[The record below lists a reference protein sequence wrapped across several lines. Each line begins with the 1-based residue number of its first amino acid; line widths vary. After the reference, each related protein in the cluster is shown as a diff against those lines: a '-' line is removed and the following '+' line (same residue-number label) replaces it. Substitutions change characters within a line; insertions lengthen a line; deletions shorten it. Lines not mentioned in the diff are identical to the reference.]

1 MDIKRIKR
9 TKGFLFDLDG
19 VFIQSDRLLPGALK
33 TIQVLE
39 NKSIPFRFLTNTTTK
54 SRNTLH
60 MMLLDMGIKCKR
72 EHIFSAGYSGVKTIR
87 EMGNPSCVLYISDDL
102 KKDYKI
108 FNLKASNPE
117 LIVIGDYDRWDF
129 TMLNQAFN
137 HVMNGAEI
145 LALHL
150 GKYYKVDSGLRLDSG
165 SIVKALE
172 YATDKEAI
180 VVGKPSIK
188 FFKAA
193 LDDLNLD
200 PSEVLMFGDDLYND
214 IYGAQ
219 RLKVN
224 GILVKTGKYHH
235 KMLEMNDVKP
245 YGSIDSI
252 GNLAKILSP

>member
-9 TKGFLFDLDG
+9 AKGFLFDLDG

-72 EHIFSAGYSGVKTIR
+72 EHIFSAGYSGVKTIK

-108 FNLKASNPE
+108 FNLKASKPE

-150 GKYYKVDSGLRLDSG
+150 GKYYRVDSGLKIDSG

-200 PSEVLMFGDDLYND
+200 PNEVLMIGDDLDND
-214 IYGAQ
+214 IYGAK
-219 RLKVN
+219 RIKVD
-224 GILVKTGKYHH
+224 GILVKTGKYHP
-235 KMLEMNDVKP
+235 KILEMNHIKP
-245 YGSIDSI
+245 YGLFDSI
-252 GNLAKILSP
+252 GNLAKILSS